1 MSKPPRQPD
10 PSRDSLLMA
19 LRMGPAPADPASRTD
34 QGKRR
39 GAASP
44 QPQPETLIEDIL
56 PDELAPAT
64 AMPQPRPRPYPG
76 GRPPGPPR
84 RGPVRLPAIQT
95 KLFRDWGIPEWFIFS
110 QAILFAILFI
120 PGVSVVRLLTKVA
133 SFFTSLLAMYL
144 VWRKGG
150 IAERTQSF
158 KACGMITAFL
168 AIVSIMFVHPGTNSP
183 VSGLADI
190 VLWTSTYCVAYW
202 STASLRYANQLQRVF
217 LLIFLINSTSAL
229 LGIGQFYKPN
239 IFLPPSIG
247 VLEAG
252 GLSAMIPYY
261 TLDDGTQVLRP
272 CGMTDTPGAA
282 APAGV
287 MAAVMGIVVFT
298 SRLPLWQRLIGIGL
312 ALPGATVIYLTH
324 GRTAILMVVL
334 SLMALTFVMALQNR
348 WSGVVQIGVAGFIV
362 VMGGFT
368 WAASEGGKSVV
379 ERYLTLV
386 EDSPT
391 EVLTKSSRGQLVSHT
406 LGTMAFEVPLGAGLG
421 RYGQVYG
428 YFGNWAYGDMIWVET
443 QVSAWL
449 IDGGI
454 PLLLL
459 GFASVLYALYD
470 TLRVARTCPSDSVA
484 HWAAGVFAMN
494 VSIFFACFGQMPFLT
509 NIGQQFWLL
518 AGMTHAADRWVR
530 YQRRRGVVVP

>member
-19 LRMGPAPADPASRTD
+19 LRMGPVPADASSRTD
-34 QGKRR
+34 QARRR
-39 GAASP
+39 GAAGS
-44 QPQPETLIEDIL
+44 QPLPETLVEDIL
-56 PDELAPAT
+56 PDELPPAL

-95 KLFRDWGIPEWFIFS
+95 KLFRDWGVPEWFVVS
-110 QAILFAILFI
+110 QAIFFAILFI
-120 PGVSVVRLLTKVA
+120 PGVSMVRLLTKVA
-133 SFFTSLLAMYL
+133 SFVTSLIALFL
-144 VWRKGG
+144 IWRKGG
-150 IAERTQSF
+150 LKERTESF
-158 KACGMITAFL
+158 KASGLVSAFL
-168 AIVSIMFVHPGTNSP
+168 GVVVLMFLHPGTNSP
-183 VSGLADI
+183 VAGLASI
-190 VLWTSTYCVAYW
+190 VLWTSTYCIAYW
-202 STASLRYANQLQRVF
+202 STAALRYAHQLQRVF

-252 GLSAMIPYY
+252 GLSALIPYY

-272 CGMTDTPGAA
+272 CGMTDNPGSASA
-282 APAGV
+282 AGV
-287 MAAVMGIVVFT
+287 VAAVMGVVVLT
-298 SRLPLWQRLIGIGL
+298 AQLPRWQRLMGL
-312 ALPGATVIYLTH
+312 ALAVPGATVIYLTQV
-324 GRTAILMVVL
+324 RTAILMVVL
-334 SLMALTFVMALQNR
+334 SLMSLIFVMVLQNR
-348 WSGVVQIGVAGFIV
+348 WGKAIQIGVAGMIV
-362 VMGGFT
+362 VLGGFM
-368 WAASEGGKSVV
+368 WAASEGGKSIFD
-379 ERYLTLV
+379 RYMTLV

-391 EVLTKSSRGQLVSHT
+391 EVLAKSTRGQMVSHT
-406 LGTMAFEVPLGAGLG
+406 LGTMVFEAPVGAGLG

-443 QVSAWL
+443 QIYAWL

-454 PLLLL
+454 VLLVL
-459 GFASVLYALYD
+459 GFATVISAMYD
-470 TLRVARTCPSDSVA
+470 TLRVARTCPSPSVA

-494 VSIFFACFGQMPFLT
+494 MSIFFACFGQMPFLT

-530 YQRRRGVVVP
+530 YQRRRGISVP

>member
-1 MSKPPRQPD
+1 MSEPPRKPD

-19 LRMGPAPADPASRTD
+19 LRMGPVPSADSPSKPASGD
-34 QGKRR
+34 RR
-39 GAASP
+39 NAASVP
-44 QPQPETLIEDIL
+44 LTDVMLEDIL
-56 PDELAPAT
+56 TPEPAVSAP
-64 AMPQPRPRPYPG
+64 PPRPRPA
-76 GRPPGPPR
+76 PGPRPA
-84 RGPVRLPAIQT
+84 GPMRPMPMRLPPIQT

-120 PGVSVVRLLTKVA
+120 PGVSMVRLLTKVA
-133 SFFTSLLAMYL
+133 GFFTSLLAMYL
-144 VWRKGG
+144 IWRRGG
-150 IAERTQSF
+150 IMERSQSF
-158 KACGMITAFL
+158 KACGMISAFL
-168 AIVSIMFVHPGTNSP
+168 GVLGLMFLHPGTNSP
-183 VSGLADI
+183 VSGLASI

-202 STASLRYANQLQRVF
+202 STAALRYANQLQRVF

-252 GLSAMIPYY
+252 GLSALIPFY

-287 MAAVMGIVVFT
+287 MAAVMGIVVLT
-298 SRLPLWQRLIGIGL
+298 SQLPLWQRAIGMGM

-324 GRTAILMVVL
+324 GRTAIIMVVL
-334 SLMALTFVMALQNR
+334 SLMALLFVMALQNR
-348 WSGVVQIGVAGFIV
+348 WGSVVQIGIAGSV
-362 VMGGFT
+362 VVLGGFM
-368 WAASEGGKSVV
+368 WAASEGGSSVI

-391 EVLTKSSRGQLVSHT
+391 EVLMKSSRGQLASHT
-406 LGTMAFEVPLGAGLG
+406 LGTMVFEAPLGAGLG
-421 RYGQVYG
+421 RYGQIYG

-443 QVSAWL
+443 QIYAWL

-454 PLLLL
+454 ILLGL
-459 GFASVLYALYD
+459 GFATTIYALYD
-470 TLRVARTCPSDSVA
+470 TLRVARTCPSLSVA

-494 VSIFFACFGQMPFLT
+494 MSIFFACFGQMPFLT

-530 YQRRRGVVVP
+530 YQRRRGFIVN